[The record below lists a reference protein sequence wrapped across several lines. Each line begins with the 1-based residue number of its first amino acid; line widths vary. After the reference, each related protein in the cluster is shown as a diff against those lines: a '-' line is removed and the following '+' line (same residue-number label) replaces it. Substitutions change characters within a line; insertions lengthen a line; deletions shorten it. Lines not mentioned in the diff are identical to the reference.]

1 MRPLTHF
8 TSIPAKP
15 RRQRYANW
23 LRMACAVL
31 IAGCA
36 SAMSSPLPDT
46 DAASATDVAPGV
58 DADVLADVE
67 PADPQA
73 PVDDPWE
80 GFNRHVHGFN
90 NTADQLVFRPLA
102 VGYDTVAPAP
112 VKAGV
117 SRFFANLGMPATAVN
132 QALQGRPR
140 HAAQSLGRFAVNF
153 TVGIGGVFDPAT
165 HFGVPQHSPQ
175 DFGQTL
181 ATWGWSE
188 SRYLVLPLFGPRTLR
203 DTVAIVGDQPV
214 GTGTGLDLDAEGVA
228 AHQATGRMHQH
239 VVADAVAFRVEAL
252 QDTQRAVV
260 QKAGPGAGRG
270 GGGVAVVVE
279 LQLGVPG
286 HGRSVKRLPCHSAGG
301 CGCGVRTCSGE
312 IG

>member
-15 RRQRYANW
+15 RRQRYATW

-165 HFGVPQHSPQ
+165 HFGVPQHAPQ

-203 DTVAIVGDQPV
+203 DTVAIVGDQPLSPLGQV
-214 GTGTGLDLDAEGVA
+214 QSRVA
-228 AHQATGRMHQH
+228 AAGLQMMEVVDGRARMLPLDKFRR
-239 VVADAVAFRVEAL
+239 DAFDDYLLVRDAWAQRRKQQIQQEL
-252 QDTQRAVV
+252 QDR
-260 QKAGPGAGRG
+260 P
-270 GGGVAVVVE
+270 
-279 LQLGVPG
+279 
-286 HGRSVKRLPCHSAGG
+286 
-301 CGCGVRTCSGE
+301 
-312 IG
+312 

>member
-8 TSIPAKP
+8 TFIPAKP
-15 RRQRYANW
+15 RRQRYATW

-46 DAASATDVAPGV
+46 DGASATDVAPGV
-58 DADVLADVE
+58 DADVLADAE
-67 PADPQA
+67 PSDPQA

-80 GFNRHVHGFN
+80 GFNRHVHDFN

-165 HFGVPQHSPQ
+165 HFGVPQHAPQ

-203 DTVAIVGDQPV
+203 DTVAIVGDQPLSPLGQV
-214 GTGTGLDLDAEGVA
+214 QSSVA
-228 AHQATGRMHQH
+228 AAGLQMMEVVDGRARMLPLDKFRR
-239 VVADAVAFRVEAL
+239 DAFDDYLLVRDAWAQRRKQQIQQEL
-252 QDTQRAVV
+252 QDR
-260 QKAGPGAGRG
+260 P
-270 GGGVAVVVE
+270 
-279 LQLGVPG
+279 
-286 HGRSVKRLPCHSAGG
+286 
-301 CGCGVRTCSGE
+301 
-312 IG
+312 

>member
-15 RRQRYANW
+15 RRQRYATW

-58 DADVLADVE
+58 DADVLADAE

-203 DTVAIVGDQPV
+203 DTVAIVGDQPLSPLGQV
-214 GTGTGLDLDAEGVA
+214 QSRVA
-228 AHQATGRMHQH
+228 AAGLQMMEVVDGRARMLPLDKFRR
-239 VVADAVAFRVEAL
+239 DAFDDYLLVRDAWAQRRKQQIQQEL
-252 QDTQRAVV
+252 QDR
-260 QKAGPGAGRG
+260 P
-270 GGGVAVVVE
+270 
-279 LQLGVPG
+279 
-286 HGRSVKRLPCHSAGG
+286 
-301 CGCGVRTCSGE
+301 
-312 IG
+312 

>member
-15 RRQRYANW
+15 RRQRYATW

-203 DTVAIVGDQPV
+203 DTVAIVGDQPLSPLGQV
-214 GTGTGLDLDAEGVA
+214 QSSVA
-228 AHQATGRMHQH
+228 AAGLQMMEVVDGRARMLPLDKFRR
-239 VVADAVAFRVEAL
+239 DAFDDYLLVRDAWAQRRKQQIQQEL
-252 QDTQRAVV
+252 QDR
-260 QKAGPGAGRG
+260 P
-270 GGGVAVVVE
+270 
-279 LQLGVPG
+279 
-286 HGRSVKRLPCHSAGG
+286 
-301 CGCGVRTCSGE
+301 
-312 IG
+312 

>member
-15 RRQRYANW
+15 RRQRYATW

-46 DAASATDVAPGV
+46 DGASATDVAPGV
-58 DADVLADVE
+58 DADVLVDAE
-67 PADPQA
+67 PSDPQA

-165 HFGVPQHSPQ
+165 HFGVPQHAPQ

-203 DTVAIVGDQPV
+203 DTVAIVGDQPLSPLGQV
-214 GTGTGLDLDAEGVA
+214 QSRVA
-228 AHQATGRMHQH
+228 AAGLQMMEVVDGRARMLPLDKFRR
-239 VVADAVAFRVEAL
+239 DAFDDYLLVRDAWAQRRKQQIQQEL
-252 QDTQRAVV
+252 QDR
-260 QKAGPGAGRG
+260 P
-270 GGGVAVVVE
+270 
-279 LQLGVPG
+279 
-286 HGRSVKRLPCHSAGG
+286 
-301 CGCGVRTCSGE
+301 
-312 IG
+312 

>member
-46 DAASATDVAPGV
+46 DGASATDVAPGV
-58 DADVLADVE
+58 DADVLVDAE
-67 PADPQA
+67 PSDPQA

-80 GFNRHVHGFN
+80 GFNRHVHDFN

-203 DTVAIVGDQPV
+203 DTVAIVGDQPLSPLGQV
-214 GTGTGLDLDAEGVA
+214 QSRVA
-228 AHQATGRMHQH
+228 AAGLQMMEVVDGRARMLPLDKFRR
-239 VVADAVAFRVEAL
+239 DAFDDYLLVRDAWAQRRKQQIQQEL
-252 QDTQRAVV
+252 QDR
-260 QKAGPGAGRG
+260 P
-270 GGGVAVVVE
+270 
-279 LQLGVPG
+279 
-286 HGRSVKRLPCHSAGG
+286 
-301 CGCGVRTCSGE
+301 
-312 IG
+312 

>member
-15 RRQRYANW
+15 RRQRYATW

-58 DADVLADVE
+58 DADVLVDAE
-67 PADPQA
+67 PSDPQA

-165 HFGVPQHSPQ
+165 HFGVPQHAPQ

-203 DTVAIVGDQPV
+203 DTVAIVGDQPLSPLGQV
-214 GTGTGLDLDAEGVA
+214 QSSVA
-228 AHQATGRMHQH
+228 AAGLQMMEVVDGRARMLPLDKFRR
-239 VVADAVAFRVEAL
+239 DAFDDYLLVRDAWAQRRKQQIQQEL
-252 QDTQRAVV
+252 QDR
-260 QKAGPGAGRG
+260 P
-270 GGGVAVVVE
+270 
-279 LQLGVPG
+279 
-286 HGRSVKRLPCHSAGG
+286 
-301 CGCGVRTCSGE
+301 
-312 IG
+312 

>member
-8 TSIPAKP
+8 TFIPAKP
-15 RRQRYANW
+15 RRQRYATW

-165 HFGVPQHSPQ
+165 HFGVPQHAPQ

-203 DTVAIVGDQPV
+203 DTVAIVGDQPLSPLGQV
-214 GTGTGLDLDAEGVA
+214 QSRVA
-228 AHQATGRMHQH
+228 AAGLQMMEVVDGRARMLPLDKFRR
-239 VVADAVAFRVEAL
+239 DAFDDYLLVRDAWAQRRKQQIQQEL
-252 QDTQRAVV
+252 QDR
-260 QKAGPGAGRG
+260 P
-270 GGGVAVVVE
+270 
-279 LQLGVPG
+279 
-286 HGRSVKRLPCHSAGG
+286 
-301 CGCGVRTCSGE
+301 
-312 IG
+312 

>member
-15 RRQRYANW
+15 RRQRYATW

-165 HFGVPQHSPQ
+165 HFGVPQHAPQ

-203 DTVAIVGDQPV
+203 DTVAIVGDQPLSPLGQV
-214 GTGTGLDLDAEGVA
+214 QSSVA
-228 AHQATGRMHQH
+228 AAGLQMMEVVDGRARMLPLDKFRR
-239 VVADAVAFRVEAL
+239 DAFDDYLLVRDAWAQRRKQQIQQEL
-252 QDTQRAVV
+252 QDR
-260 QKAGPGAGRG
+260 P
-270 GGGVAVVVE
+270 
-279 LQLGVPG
+279 
-286 HGRSVKRLPCHSAGG
+286 
-301 CGCGVRTCSGE
+301 
-312 IG
+312 

>member
-58 DADVLADVE
+58 DADVLVDAE
-67 PADPQA
+67 PSDPQA

-165 HFGVPQHSPQ
+165 HFGVPQHAPQ

-203 DTVAIVGDQPV
+203 DTVAIVGDQPLSPLGQV
-214 GTGTGLDLDAEGVA
+214 HSSVA
-228 AHQATGRMHQH
+228 AAGLQMMEVVDGRARMLPLDKFRR
-239 VVADAVAFRVEAL
+239 DAFDDYLLVRDAWAQRRKRQIQ
-252 QDTQRAVV
+252 QDAHNSQD
-260 QKAGPGAGRG
+260 
-270 GGGVAVVVE
+270 
-279 LQLGVPG
+279 
-286 HGRSVKRLPCHSAGG
+286 
-301 CGCGVRTCSGE
+301 
-312 IG
+312 

>member
-15 RRQRYANW
+15 RRQRYATW

-46 DAASATDVAPGV
+46 DGASATDVAPGV
-58 DADVLADVE
+58 DADVLADAE
-67 PADPQA
+67 PSDPQA

-165 HFGVPQHSPQ
+165 HFGVPQHAPQ

-203 DTVAIVGDQPV
+203 DTVAIVGDQPLSPLGQV
-214 GTGTGLDLDAEGVA
+214 QSSVA
-228 AHQATGRMHQH
+228 AAGLQMMEVVDGRARMLPLDKFRR
-239 VVADAVAFRVEAL
+239 DAFDDYLLVRDAWAQRRKQQIQQEL
-252 QDTQRAVV
+252 QDR
-260 QKAGPGAGRG
+260 P
-270 GGGVAVVVE
+270 
-279 LQLGVPG
+279 
-286 HGRSVKRLPCHSAGG
+286 
-301 CGCGVRTCSGE
+301 
-312 IG
+312 

>member
-15 RRQRYANW
+15 RRQRYATW

-58 DADVLADVE
+58 DADVLADAE

-165 HFGVPQHSPQ
+165 HFGVPQHAPQ

-203 DTVAIVGDQPV
+203 DTVAIVGDQPLSPLGQV
-214 GTGTGLDLDAEGVA
+214 QSSVA
-228 AHQATGRMHQH
+228 AAGLQMMEVVDGRARMLPLDKFRR
-239 VVADAVAFRVEAL
+239 DAFDDYLLVRDAWAQRRKRQIQ
-252 QDTQRAVV
+252 QDAHNSQD
-260 QKAGPGAGRG
+260 
-270 GGGVAVVVE
+270 
-279 LQLGVPG
+279 
-286 HGRSVKRLPCHSAGG
+286 
-301 CGCGVRTCSGE
+301 
-312 IG
+312 

>member
-165 HFGVPQHSPQ
+165 HFGVPQHAPQ

-203 DTVAIVGDQPV
+203 DTVAIVGDQPLSPLGQV
-214 GTGTGLDLDAEGVA
+214 QSRVA
-228 AHQATGRMHQH
+228 AAGLQMMEVVDGRARMLPLDKFRR
-239 VVADAVAFRVEAL
+239 DAFDDYLLVRDAWAQRRKRQIQ
-252 QDTQRAVV
+252 QDAHNSQD
-260 QKAGPGAGRG
+260 
-270 GGGVAVVVE
+270 
-279 LQLGVPG
+279 
-286 HGRSVKRLPCHSAGG
+286 
-301 CGCGVRTCSGE
+301 
-312 IG
+312 

>member
-8 TSIPAKP
+8 TFIPAKP
-15 RRQRYANW
+15 RRQRYATW

-46 DAASATDVAPGV
+46 DGASATDVAPGV
-58 DADVLADVE
+58 DADVLADAE
-67 PADPQA
+67 PSDPQA

-165 HFGVPQHSPQ
+165 HFGVPQHAPQ

-203 DTVAIVGDQPV
+203 DTVAIVGDQPLSPLGQV
-214 GTGTGLDLDAEGVA
+214 QSRVA
-228 AHQATGRMHQH
+228 AAGLQMMEVVDGRARMLPLDKFRR
-239 VVADAVAFRVEAL
+239 DAFDDYLLVRDAWAQRRKQQIQQEL
-252 QDTQRAVV
+252 QDR
-260 QKAGPGAGRG
+260 P
-270 GGGVAVVVE
+270 
-279 LQLGVPG
+279 
-286 HGRSVKRLPCHSAGG
+286 
-301 CGCGVRTCSGE
+301 
-312 IG
+312 

>member
-15 RRQRYANW
+15 RRQRYATW

-46 DAASATDVAPGV
+46 DGASATDVAPGV
-58 DADVLADVE
+58 DADVLADAE

-165 HFGVPQHSPQ
+165 HFGVPQHAPQ

-203 DTVAIVGDQPV
+203 DTVAIVGDQPLSPLGQV
-214 GTGTGLDLDAEGVA
+214 QSSVA
-228 AHQATGRMHQH
+228 AAGLQMMEVVDGRARMLPLDKFRR
-239 VVADAVAFRVEAL
+239 DAFDDYLLVRDAWAQRRKQQIQQEL
-252 QDTQRAVV
+252 QDR
-260 QKAGPGAGRG
+260 P
-270 GGGVAVVVE
+270 
-279 LQLGVPG
+279 
-286 HGRSVKRLPCHSAGG
+286 
-301 CGCGVRTCSGE
+301 
-312 IG
+312 

>member
-15 RRQRYANW
+15 RRQRYATW

-46 DAASATDVAPGV
+46 DGASATDVAPGV
-58 DADVLADVE
+58 DADVLADAE
-67 PADPQA
+67 PSDPQA

-203 DTVAIVGDQPV
+203 DTVAIVGDQPLSPLGQV
-214 GTGTGLDLDAEGVA
+214 HSSVA
-228 AHQATGRMHQH
+228 AAGLQMMEVVDGRARMLPLDKFRR
-239 VVADAVAFRVEAL
+239 DAFDDYLLVRDAWAQRRKQQIQQEL
-252 QDTQRAVV
+252 QDR
-260 QKAGPGAGRG
+260 P
-270 GGGVAVVVE
+270 
-279 LQLGVPG
+279 
-286 HGRSVKRLPCHSAGG
+286 
-301 CGCGVRTCSGE
+301 
-312 IG
+312 

>member
-8 TSIPAKP
+8 TFIPAKP
-15 RRQRYANW
+15 RRQRYATW

-153 TVGIGGVFDPAT
+153 TVGLAGVFDPAT
-165 HFGVPQHSPQ
+165 HFGVPQHAPQ

-203 DTVAIVGDQPV
+203 DTVAIVGDQPLSPLGQV
-214 GTGTGLDLDAEGVA
+214 QSSVTAAGLQMMEVVDGGARMLPLDKFRRDAFDDYLLVRDA
-228 AHQATGRMHQH
+228 WAQRRKRQIQQDAHNS
-239 VVADAVAFRVEAL
+239 
-252 QDTQRAVV
+252 QD
-260 QKAGPGAGRG
+260 
-270 GGGVAVVVE
+270 
-279 LQLGVPG
+279 
-286 HGRSVKRLPCHSAGG
+286 
-301 CGCGVRTCSGE
+301 
-312 IG
+312 

>member
-165 HFGVPQHSPQ
+165 HFGVPQHAPQ

-203 DTVAIVGDQPV
+203 DTVAIVGDQPLSPLGQV
-214 GTGTGLDLDAEGVA
+214 QSRVA
-228 AHQATGRMHQH
+228 AAGLQMMEVVDGRARMLPLDKFRR
-239 VVADAVAFRVEAL
+239 DAFDDYLLVRDAWAQRRKQQIQQEL
-252 QDTQRAVV
+252 QDR
-260 QKAGPGAGRG
+260 P
-270 GGGVAVVVE
+270 
-279 LQLGVPG
+279 
-286 HGRSVKRLPCHSAGG
+286 
-301 CGCGVRTCSGE
+301 
-312 IG
+312 

>member
-15 RRQRYANW
+15 RRQRYATW

-165 HFGVPQHSPQ
+165 HFGVPQHAPQ

-188 SRYLVLPLFGPRTLR
+188 SRYLVRPLFGPRTLR
-203 DTVAIVGDQPV
+203 DTVAIVGDQPLSPLGQV
-214 GTGTGLDLDAEGVA
+214 QSSVA
-228 AHQATGRMHQH
+228 AAGLQMMEVVDGRARMLPLDKFRR
-239 VVADAVAFRVEAL
+239 DAFDDYLLVRDAWAQRRKQQIQQEL
-252 QDTQRAVV
+252 QDR
-260 QKAGPGAGRG
+260 P
-270 GGGVAVVVE
+270 
-279 LQLGVPG
+279 
-286 HGRSVKRLPCHSAGG
+286 
-301 CGCGVRTCSGE
+301 
-312 IG
+312 

>member
-8 TSIPAKP
+8 TFIPAKP

-203 DTVAIVGDQPV
+203 DTVAIVGDQPLSPLGQV
-214 GTGTGLDLDAEGVA
+214 QSRVA
-228 AHQATGRMHQH
+228 AAGLQMMEVVDGRARMLPLDKFRR
-239 VVADAVAFRVEAL
+239 DAFDDYLLVRDAWAQRRKQQIQQEL
-252 QDTQRAVV
+252 QDR
-260 QKAGPGAGRG
+260 P
-270 GGGVAVVVE
+270 
-279 LQLGVPG
+279 
-286 HGRSVKRLPCHSAGG
+286 
-301 CGCGVRTCSGE
+301 
-312 IG
+312 

>member
-15 RRQRYANW
+15 RRQRYATW

-46 DAASATDVAPGV
+46 DGASATDVAPGV
-58 DADVLADVE
+58 DADVLADAE
-67 PADPQA
+67 PSDPQA

-203 DTVAIVGDQPV
+203 DTVAIVGDQPLSPLGQV
-214 GTGTGLDLDAEGVA
+214 QSSVA
-228 AHQATGRMHQH
+228 AAGLQMMEVVDGRARMLPLDKFRR
-239 VVADAVAFRVEAL
+239 DAFDDYLLVRDAWAQRRKRQIQ
-252 QDTQRAVV
+252 QDAHNSQD
-260 QKAGPGAGRG
+260 
-270 GGGVAVVVE
+270 
-279 LQLGVPG
+279 
-286 HGRSVKRLPCHSAGG
+286 
-301 CGCGVRTCSGE
+301 
-312 IG
+312 

>member
-15 RRQRYANW
+15 RRQRYATW

-46 DAASATDVAPGV
+46 DGASATDVAPGV
-58 DADVLADVE
+58 DADVLADAE
-67 PADPQA
+67 PSDPQA

-203 DTVAIVGDQPV
+203 DTVAIVGDQPLSPLGQV
-214 GTGTGLDLDAEGVA
+214 QSRVA
-228 AHQATGRMHQH
+228 AAGLQMMEVVDGRARMLPLDKFRR
-239 VVADAVAFRVEAL
+239 DAFDDYLLVRDAWAQRRKQQIQQEL
-252 QDTQRAVV
+252 QDR
-260 QKAGPGAGRG
+260 P
-270 GGGVAVVVE
+270 
-279 LQLGVPG
+279 
-286 HGRSVKRLPCHSAGG
+286 
-301 CGCGVRTCSGE
+301 
-312 IG
+312 

>member
-15 RRQRYANW
+15 RRQRYATW

-165 HFGVPQHSPQ
+165 HFGVPQHAPQ

-188 SRYLVLPLFGPRTLR
+188 SRYLVRPLFGPRTLR
-203 DTVAIVGDQPV
+203 DTVAIVGDQPLSPLGQV
-214 GTGTGLDLDAEGVA
+214 HSSVA
-228 AHQATGRMHQH
+228 AAGLQMMEVVDGRARMLPLDKFRR
-239 VVADAVAFRVEAL
+239 DAFDDYLLVRDAWAQRRKQQIQQEL
-252 QDTQRAVV
+252 QDR
-260 QKAGPGAGRG
+260 P
-270 GGGVAVVVE
+270 
-279 LQLGVPG
+279 
-286 HGRSVKRLPCHSAGG
+286 
-301 CGCGVRTCSGE
+301 
-312 IG
+312 

>member
-8 TSIPAKP
+8 TFIPAKP
-15 RRQRYANW
+15 RRQRYATW

-165 HFGVPQHSPQ
+165 HFGVPQHAPQ

-203 DTVAIVGDQPV
+203 DTVAIVGDQPLSPLGQV
-214 GTGTGLDLDAEGVA
+214 HSSVA
-228 AHQATGRMHQH
+228 AAGLQMMEVVDGRARMLPLDKFRR
-239 VVADAVAFRVEAL
+239 DAFDDYLLVRDAWAQRRKQQTQQEL
-252 QDTQRAVV
+252 QDR
-260 QKAGPGAGRG
+260 PD
-270 GGGVAVVVE
+270 
-279 LQLGVPG
+279 
-286 HGRSVKRLPCHSAGG
+286 
-301 CGCGVRTCSGE
+301 
-312 IG
+312 

>member
-58 DADVLADVE
+58 DADVLVDAE
-67 PADPQA
+67 PSDPQA

-80 GFNRHVHGFN
+80 GFNRHVHDFN

-165 HFGVPQHSPQ
+165 HFGVPQHAPQ

-203 DTVAIVGDQPV
+203 DTVAIVGDQPLSPLGQV
-214 GTGTGLDLDAEGVA
+214 QSRVA
-228 AHQATGRMHQH
+228 AAGLQMMEVVDGRARMLPLDKFRR
-239 VVADAVAFRVEAL
+239 DAFDDYLLVRDAWAQRRKQQIQQEL
-252 QDTQRAVV
+252 QDR
-260 QKAGPGAGRG
+260 P
-270 GGGVAVVVE
+270 
-279 LQLGVPG
+279 
-286 HGRSVKRLPCHSAGG
+286 
-301 CGCGVRTCSGE
+301 
-312 IG
+312 

>member
-8 TSIPAKP
+8 TFIPAKP
-15 RRQRYANW
+15 RRQRYATW

-165 HFGVPQHSPQ
+165 HFGVPQHAPQ

-203 DTVAIVGDQPV
+203 DTVAIVGDQPLSPLGQV
-214 GTGTGLDLDAEGVA
+214 HSSVA
-228 AHQATGRMHQH
+228 AAGLQMMEVVDGRARMLPLDKFRR
-239 VVADAVAFRVEAL
+239 DAFDDYLLVRDAWAQRRKQQIQQEL
-252 QDTQRAVV
+252 QDR
-260 QKAGPGAGRG
+260 P
-270 GGGVAVVVE
+270 
-279 LQLGVPG
+279 
-286 HGRSVKRLPCHSAGG
+286 
-301 CGCGVRTCSGE
+301 
-312 IG
+312 

>member
-80 GFNRHVHGFN
+80 GFNRHVHDFN

-165 HFGVPQHSPQ
+165 HFGVPQHAPQ
-175 DFGQTL
+175 VFGQTL

-203 DTVAIVGDQPV
+203 DTVAIVGDQPLSPLGQV
-214 GTGTGLDLDAEGVA
+214 QSRVA
-228 AHQATGRMHQH
+228 AAGLQMMEVVDGRARMLPLDKFRR
-239 VVADAVAFRVEAL
+239 DAFDDYLLVRDAWAQRRKQQIQQEL
-252 QDTQRAVV
+252 QDR
-260 QKAGPGAGRG
+260 P
-270 GGGVAVVVE
+270 
-279 LQLGVPG
+279 
-286 HGRSVKRLPCHSAGG
+286 
-301 CGCGVRTCSGE
+301 
-312 IG
+312 

>member
-15 RRQRYANW
+15 RRQRYATW

-46 DAASATDVAPGV
+46 DGASATDVAPGV

-165 HFGVPQHSPQ
+165 HFGVPQHAPQ

-203 DTVAIVGDQPV
+203 DTVAIVGDQPLSPLGQV
-214 GTGTGLDLDAEGVA
+214 QSRVA
-228 AHQATGRMHQH
+228 AAGLQMMEVVDGRARMLPLDKFRR
-239 VVADAVAFRVEAL
+239 DAFDDYLLVRDAWAQRRKRQIQ
-252 QDTQRAVV
+252 QDAHNSQD
-260 QKAGPGAGRG
+260 
-270 GGGVAVVVE
+270 
-279 LQLGVPG
+279 
-286 HGRSVKRLPCHSAGG
+286 
-301 CGCGVRTCSGE
+301 
-312 IG
+312 

>member
-203 DTVAIVGDQPV
+203 DTVAIVGDQPLSPLGQV
-214 GTGTGLDLDAEGVA
+214 QSRVA
-228 AHQATGRMHQH
+228 AAGLQMMEVVDGRARMLPLDKFRR
-239 VVADAVAFRVEAL
+239 DAFDDYLLVRDAWAQRRKQQIQQEL
-252 QDTQRAVV
+252 QDR
-260 QKAGPGAGRG
+260 P
-270 GGGVAVVVE
+270 
-279 LQLGVPG
+279 
-286 HGRSVKRLPCHSAGG
+286 
-301 CGCGVRTCSGE
+301 
-312 IG
+312 

>member
-8 TSIPAKP
+8 TFIPAKP

-165 HFGVPQHSPQ
+165 HFGVPQHAPQ

-203 DTVAIVGDQPV
+203 DTVAIVGDQPLSPLGQV
-214 GTGTGLDLDAEGVA
+214 QSSVA
-228 AHQATGRMHQH
+228 AAGLQMMEVVDGRARMLPLDKFRR
-239 VVADAVAFRVEAL
+239 DAFDDYLLVRDAWAQRRKQQIQQEL
-252 QDTQRAVV
+252 QDR
-260 QKAGPGAGRG
+260 P
-270 GGGVAVVVE
+270 
-279 LQLGVPG
+279 
-286 HGRSVKRLPCHSAGG
+286 
-301 CGCGVRTCSGE
+301 
-312 IG
+312 

>member
-15 RRQRYANW
+15 RRQRYATW

-58 DADVLADVE
+58 DADVLVDAE
-67 PADPQA
+67 PSYPQA

-80 GFNRHVHGFN
+80 GFNRHVHDFN

-165 HFGVPQHSPQ
+165 HFGVPQHAPQ

-203 DTVAIVGDQPV
+203 DTVAIVGDQPLSPLGQV
-214 GTGTGLDLDAEGVA
+214 QSSVA
-228 AHQATGRMHQH
+228 AAGLQMMEVVDGRARMLPLDKFRR
-239 VVADAVAFRVEAL
+239 DAFDDYLLVRDAWAQRRKQQIQQEL
-252 QDTQRAVV
+252 QDR
-260 QKAGPGAGRG
+260 P
-270 GGGVAVVVE
+270 
-279 LQLGVPG
+279 
-286 HGRSVKRLPCHSAGG
+286 
-301 CGCGVRTCSGE
+301 
-312 IG
+312 

>member
-8 TSIPAKP
+8 TFIPAKP
-15 RRQRYANW
+15 RRQRYATW

-67 PADPQA
+67 PSDPQA

-80 GFNRHVHGFN
+80 GFNRHVHDFN

-165 HFGVPQHSPQ
+165 HFGVPQHAPQ

-203 DTVAIVGDQPV
+203 DTVAIVGDQPLSPLGQV
-214 GTGTGLDLDAEGVA
+214 QSRVA
-228 AHQATGRMHQH
+228 AAGLQMMEVVDGRARMLPLDKFRR
-239 VVADAVAFRVEAL
+239 DAFDDYLLVRDAWAQRRKQQIQQEL
-252 QDTQRAVV
+252 QDR
-260 QKAGPGAGRG
+260 P
-270 GGGVAVVVE
+270 
-279 LQLGVPG
+279 
-286 HGRSVKRLPCHSAGG
+286 
-301 CGCGVRTCSGE
+301 
-312 IG
+312 

>member
-165 HFGVPQHSPQ
+165 HFGVPQHAPQ

-188 SRYLVLPLFGPRTLR
+188 SRHLVLPLFGPRTLR
-203 DTVAIVGDQPV
+203 DTVAIVGDQPLSPLGQV
-214 GTGTGLDLDAEGVA
+214 HSSVA
-228 AHQATGRMHQH
+228 AAGLQMMEVVDGRARMLPLDKFRR
-239 VVADAVAFRVEAL
+239 DAFDDYLLVRDAWAQRRKQQIQQEL
-252 QDTQRAVV
+252 QDR
-260 QKAGPGAGRG
+260 P
-270 GGGVAVVVE
+270 
-279 LQLGVPG
+279 
-286 HGRSVKRLPCHSAGG
+286 
-301 CGCGVRTCSGE
+301 
-312 IG
+312 

>member
-8 TSIPAKP
+8 TFIPAKP
-15 RRQRYANW
+15 RRQRYATW

-165 HFGVPQHSPQ
+165 HFGVPQHAPQ

-203 DTVAIVGDQPV
+203 DTVAIVGDQPLSPLGQV
-214 GTGTGLDLDAEGVA
+214 QSRVA
-228 AHQATGRMHQH
+228 AAGLQMMEVVDGRARMLPLDKFRR
-239 VVADAVAFRVEAL
+239 DAFDDYLLVRDAWAQRRKRQIQ
-252 QDTQRAVV
+252 QDAHNSQD
-260 QKAGPGAGRG
+260 
-270 GGGVAVVVE
+270 
-279 LQLGVPG
+279 
-286 HGRSVKRLPCHSAGG
+286 
-301 CGCGVRTCSGE
+301 
-312 IG
+312 

>member
-8 TSIPAKP
+8 TFIPAKP
-15 RRQRYANW
+15 RRQRYATW

-46 DAASATDVAPGV
+46 DGASATDVAPGV
-58 DADVLADVE
+58 DADVLADAE
-67 PADPQA
+67 PSDPQA

-80 GFNRHVHGFN
+80 GFNRHVHDFN

-165 HFGVPQHSPQ
+165 HFGVPQHAPQ

-203 DTVAIVGDQPV
+203 DTVAIVGDQPLSPLGQV
-214 GTGTGLDLDAEGVA
+214 QSRVA
-228 AHQATGRMHQH
+228 AAGLQMMEVVDGRARMLPLDKFRR
-239 VVADAVAFRVEAL
+239 DAFDDYLLVRDAWAQRRKQQIQQEL
-252 QDTQRAVV
+252 QDR
-260 QKAGPGAGRG
+260 P
-270 GGGVAVVVE
+270 
-279 LQLGVPG
+279 
-286 HGRSVKRLPCHSAGG
+286 
-301 CGCGVRTCSGE
+301 
-312 IG
+312 

>member
-1 MRPLTHF
+1 
-8 TSIPAKP
+8 
-15 RRQRYANW
+15 
-23 LRMACAVL
+23 MACAVL

-203 DTVAIVGDQPV
+203 DTVAIVGDQPLSPLGQV
-214 GTGTGLDLDAEGVA
+214 QSRVA
-228 AHQATGRMHQH
+228 AAGLQMMEVVDGRARMLPLDKFRR
-239 VVADAVAFRVEAL
+239 DAFDDYLLVRDAWAQRRKQQIQQEL
-252 QDTQRAVV
+252 QDR
-260 QKAGPGAGRG
+260 P
-270 GGGVAVVVE
+270 
-279 LQLGVPG
+279 
-286 HGRSVKRLPCHSAGG
+286 
-301 CGCGVRTCSGE
+301 
-312 IG
+312 

>member
-165 HFGVPQHSPQ
+165 HFGVPQHAPQ

-203 DTVAIVGDQPV
+203 DTVAIVGDQPLSPLGQV
-214 GTGTGLDLDAEGVA
+214 QSSVA
-228 AHQATGRMHQH
+228 AAGLQMMEVVDGRARMLPLDKFRR
-239 VVADAVAFRVEAL
+239 DAFDDYLLVRDAWAQRRKQQIQQEL
-252 QDTQRAVV
+252 QDR
-260 QKAGPGAGRG
+260 P
-270 GGGVAVVVE
+270 
-279 LQLGVPG
+279 
-286 HGRSVKRLPCHSAGG
+286 
-301 CGCGVRTCSGE
+301 
-312 IG
+312 

>member
-8 TSIPAKP
+8 TFIPAKP
-15 RRQRYANW
+15 RRQRYATW

-203 DTVAIVGDQPV
+203 DTVAIVGDQPLSPLGQV
-214 GTGTGLDLDAEGVA
+214 QSRVA
-228 AHQATGRMHQH
+228 AAGLQMMEVVDGRARMLPLDKFRR
-239 VVADAVAFRVEAL
+239 DAFDDYLLVRDAWAQRRKQQIQQEL
-252 QDTQRAVV
+252 QDR
-260 QKAGPGAGRG
+260 P
-270 GGGVAVVVE
+270 
-279 LQLGVPG
+279 
-286 HGRSVKRLPCHSAGG
+286 
-301 CGCGVRTCSGE
+301 
-312 IG
+312 

>member
-15 RRQRYANW
+15 RRQRYATW

-46 DAASATDVAPGV
+46 DGASATDVAPGV
-58 DADVLADVE
+58 DADVLADAE
-67 PADPQA
+67 PSDPQA

-165 HFGVPQHSPQ
+165 HFGVPQHAPQ

-203 DTVAIVGDQPV
+203 DTVAIVGDQPLSPLGQV
-214 GTGTGLDLDAEGVA
+214 QSSVA
-228 AHQATGRMHQH
+228 AAGLQMMEVVDGRARMLPLDKFRR
-239 VVADAVAFRVEAL
+239 DAFDDYLLVRDAWAQRRKRQIQ
-252 QDTQRAVV
+252 QDAHNSQD
-260 QKAGPGAGRG
+260 
-270 GGGVAVVVE
+270 
-279 LQLGVPG
+279 
-286 HGRSVKRLPCHSAGG
+286 
-301 CGCGVRTCSGE
+301 
-312 IG
+312 